1 MAWPNSTKAST
12 LNVDNGADKPS
23 LARADIKQNIDN
35 VNSIIDTFDIASP
48 TNGDIL
54 IYNSTSGAWEPGANG
69 GGGGGSISNIWGT
82 TNSNTQFSGFNLWQ
96 LSSNTF
102 NNGNISNIS
111 TGTDSWR
118 FSETGSYRFRVNI
131 LGETGSAGFTWV
143 IYNNTQSTST
153 LWDNI
158 TNVTN
163 PSTTLKYNWN
173 TLTVTSTSDTYSFGV
188 NSTGS
193 STTISSS
200 SEGWNIEIIKS

>member
-1 MAWPNSTKAST
+1 MTWPNTTKAST

-23 LARADIKQNIDN
+23 LARGDIKQNIDN

-82 TNSNTQFSGFNLWQ
+82 TNSSTQFSGFNLWQ
-96 LSSNTF
+96 ISSNTV
-102 NNGNISNIS
+102 NNGNIANVS
-111 TGTDSWR
+111 TGNDSWT

-131 LGETGSAGFTWV
+131 LGETASAGFTWV

-193 STTISSS
+193 STTISSN